1 MRLGNKVALI
11 TGAGSGIGRA
21 SAILFA
27 QRGARVAVVDRNVET
42 GKETEAAIRAADG
55 KAVFIEADVSDPDAC
70 EAMVR
75 KTVEAYGRLDV
86 LFNNA
91 GLESPYAFLAD
102 QPMGEWD
109 DLIAVNLKGT
119 LYGSRFGIAQMMSNG
134 GGAII
139 NTSSVTGLSGFMLQ
153 AVYGATKAAIIN
165 ITLNTALEYGSMNI
179 RANCICP
186 GPIDTP
192 ILRTALDSVPV
203 ENVESL
209 VTSIIPMGRIGRP
222 EEVASVALFL
232 ASDESSYVSGAV
244 IPVDGAMLAGRG
256 APMGE

>member
-1 MRLGNKVALI
+1 MRLADKVALI

-21 SAILFA
+21 SALLFA
-27 QRGARVAVVDRNVET
+27 RYGARVAVVDKNVRA
-42 GKETEAAIRAADG
+42 GKETVETIRTAG
-55 KAVFIEADVSDPDAC
+55 GQGVFVEADVSLPEAC

-75 KTVEAYGRLDV
+75 GTVEAYGRLDV

-91 GLESPYAFLAD
+91 GLESPYAFLAE
-102 QPMGEWD
+102 QPMAEWD

-119 LYGSRFGIAQMMSNG
+119 LYGSRFGIAQMMKNG
-134 GGAII
+134 GGSIV

-153 AVYGATKAAIIN
+153 AVYGATKAAIVN
-165 ITLNTALEYGSMNI
+165 ITLNTALEYGAANI

-192 ILRTALDSVPV
+192 ILRAALGSVPV

-209 VTSIIPMGRIGRP
+209 VTSIIPMGRIGKP
-222 EEVASVALFL
+222 EEVANVALFL
-232 ASDESSYVSGAV
+232 ASDESAYVSGAV
-244 IPVDGAMLAGRG
+244 IPVDGGLLSGRG
-256 APMGE
+256 APMEG

>member
-1 MRLGNKVALI
+1 MRLENRVALI

-21 SAILFA
+21 SAVLFA
-27 QRGARVAVVDRNVET
+27 ERGARVALVDRNLEA
-42 GKETEAAIRAADG
+42 GKETEQAIRSVG
-55 KAVFIEADVSDPDAC
+55 GEAVFIEADVSVADAC

-102 QPMGEWD
+102 QPMAEWD

-119 LYGSRFGIAQMMSNG
+119 LYGSRFGIAQMMKNG

-192 ILRTALDSVPV
+192 ILRKALDNVPV

-232 ASDESSYVSGAV
+232 ASDESSYVSGAI

-256 APMGE
+256 VPMGE

>member
-1 MRLGNKVALI
+1 MRLADKVALI

-27 QRGARVAVVDRNVET
+27 RHGAHVAVVDRNE
-42 GKETEAAIRAADG
+42 GAGRGTEEAIRAAG
-55 KAVFIEADVSDPDAC
+55 GSSLYVEADVSLAEAC

-75 KTVEAYGRLDV
+75 RTVEAYGRLDV

-102 QPMGEWD
+102 QPMAEWD
-109 DLIAVNLKGT
+109 DLIAVNLMGT
-119 LYGSRFGIAQMMSNG
+119 LYGTRFGIAQMISNG
-134 GGAII
+134 GGVIV

-153 AVYGATKAAIIN
+153 AVYGATKAAIVN
-165 ITLNTALEYGSMNI
+165 ITLNTALEYGSANI

-192 ILRTALDSVPV
+192 ILRAALEQVPV
-203 ENVESL
+203 EDVESL

-222 EEVASVALFL
+222 EEVANVALFL
-232 ASDESSYVSGAV
+232 ASDEASYVSGAV
-244 IPVDGAMLAGRG
+244 IPVDGALLSGRG
-256 APMGE
+256 APVGE

>member
-244 IPVDGAMLAGRG
+244 IPVDGAMLSGRG

>member
-1 MRLGNKVALI
+1 MRLANKVALI

-21 SAILFA
+21 SAVLFA
-27 QRGARVAVVDRNVET
+27 GHGARVAVVDRNGET
-42 GKETEAAIRAADG
+42 GKETEEAIRRAG
-55 KAVFIEADVSDPDAC
+55 GMSLFIEADVSSPEAC
-70 EAMVR
+70 EAMVA
-75 KTVEAYGRLDV
+75 KTVEVYGRLDV

-91 GLESPYAFLAD
+91 GLESSYAFLAD
-102 QPMGEWD
+102 QPIGEWD

-119 LYGSRFGIAQMMSNG
+119 LYGTRFGVAQMMRNG

-153 AVYGATKAAIIN
+153 AVYGATKAAIVN
-165 ITLNTALEYGSMNI
+165 ITLNTALEYGPANI

-192 ILRTALDSVPV
+192 ILRAALDSVPI

-244 IPVDGAMLAGRG
+244 IPVDGALLSGRG
-256 APMGE
+256 APMGQ